1 MRCALPATILLL
13 SLIAAPVAFALTG
26 SDLAQMCRNP
36 GTDLACDAYVSGFVA
51 GLSTGS
57 VLSRSGKR
65 ICLPDTIA
73 PGDVRPVIEKFFAAH
88 PDTGTMGAASAVA
101 VALFATFP
109 CKPGQKPKLG
119 TLPIGEHSLHS

>member
-1 MRCALPATILLL
+1 MRRTSPIILLL
-13 SLIAAPVAFALTG
+13 SLIVTPVAFALTG

-36 GTDLACDAYVSGFVA
+36 ETDLACDAYVSGFVA

-65 ICLPDTIA
+65 ICLPDAMA

-88 PDTGTMGAASAVA
+88 LDTETMGAASAVA
-101 VALFATFP
+101 GALFAVFP
-109 CKPGQKPKLG
+109 CKPGQQPN
-119 TLPIGEHSLHS
+119 